1 MMEEM
6 AAASTAV
13 KFGSEVMAE
22 AAALTVSAS
31 EGCWLG
37 CKGGLGAKASS
48 QQQARESPG
57 DDVREHVAFE
67 CSQHELHNSLVCKLH
82 CPFH

>member
-37 CKGGLGAKASS
+37 CKGGLGACGA
-48 QQQARESPG
+48 
-57 DDVREHVAFE
+57 
-67 CSQHELHNSLVCKLH
+67 N
-82 CPFH
+82 